1 MPFRHLLLVLLICLV
16 WGGNFLTSAAALQHI
31 PPILFTALRL
41 GLVGVLLFP
50 WLKAP
55 AGGHWPRLAA
65 ICLCTGALHFAL
77 SFWALQLAD
86 NLTSPAIIMQS
97 YVPMTA
103 VLAVLF
109 LGERFGWRT
118 TLGIAVSF
126 GGVLV
131 LGFDPLVLQAPF
143 ALALM
148 LVSALFL
155 AVGTVLM
162 RGLSGVHPLALQA
175 WSAVFGVPLLVVAS
189 LYLEGD
195 PWIAL
200 NGAPWVGWAGVA
212 YSALLAS
219 VLGHSLFFWLV
230 QRYPVSQITPYML
243 LAPLFAIALGVLVW
257 GDRPGLRL
265 SVGGLMVLGGVL
277 GIALRARA
285 KSRVLPPPG
294 KL

>member
-1 MPFRHLLLVLLICLV
+1 MPLTHLLLVLLICLV

-41 GLVGVLLFP
+41 LLVGVLLFP

-55 AGGHWPRLAA
+55 AGGHWPRLVA

-103 VLAVLF
+103 LLAVLF
-109 LGERFGWRT
+109 LGERVGWRT

-155 AVGTVLM
+155 AIGTVLM

-175 WSAVFGVPLLVVAS
+175 WSAAFGVPLLVVAS
-189 LYLEGD
+189 LYIEGD

-200 NGAPWVGWAGVA
+200 NGSPWIGWAGVA

-230 QRYPVSQITPYML
+230 QRYPVSQITPYLL

-265 SVGGLMVLGGVL
+265 SIGGIMVLGGVL
-277 GIALRARA
+277 GIALRARSKA
-285 KSRVLPPPG
+285 RPVPPPG
-294 KL
+294 QI

>member
-1 MPFRHLLLVLLICLV
+1 MPLRHLSIVLLICLV
-16 WGGNFLTSAAALQHI
+16 WGGNFLTSAAALQHL

-41 GLVGVLLFP
+41 LLVGVLLFP

-55 AGGHWPRLAA
+55 AGGHWPRLVA

-86 NLTSPAIIMQS
+86 NLTSPAILMQS

-103 VLAVLF
+103 LLAVAF

-126 GGVLV
+126 GGVLL

-155 AVGTVLM
+155 ATGTVLM

-175 WSAVFGVPLLVVAS
+175 WSAVFGLPVLVVAS
-189 LYLEGD
+189 LAIEGN
-195 PWIAL
+195 PWIAID
-200 NGAPWVGWAGVA
+200 GAPWVAWAGVG

-257 GDRPGLRL
+257 GDRPGPRL
-265 SVGGLMVLGGVL
+265 IIGGAMVLGGVFF
-277 GIALRARA
+277 IALRTRARA
-285 KSRVLPPPG
+285 RPAPLPSDA
-294 KL
+294 